1 MNPELLHWQIYE
13 VTSEKSSLNEV
24 MLRGRIRK
32 FGLENKIN
40 VLVENTQDQNNSVRF
55 AVLNDSDAEKV
66 SSYLRAIINDVEVE
80 LRLSSVINPVLSKLK
95 VNIESRYT
103 L

>member
-1 MNPELLHWQIYE
+1 MKTELLQWDILE
-13 VTSEKSSLNEV
+13 VTSSSSSLNGV

-32 FGLENKIN
+32 FGIKNDIN
-40 VLVENTQDQNNSVRF
+40 VLVENTQDRENSVRF
-55 AVLNDSDAEKV
+55 AVVSDADGARI
-66 SSYLRAIINDVEVE
+66 SNYLKTIIKDVEVE
-80 LRLSSVINPVLSKLK
+80 PKLSGVINPVLSKLK